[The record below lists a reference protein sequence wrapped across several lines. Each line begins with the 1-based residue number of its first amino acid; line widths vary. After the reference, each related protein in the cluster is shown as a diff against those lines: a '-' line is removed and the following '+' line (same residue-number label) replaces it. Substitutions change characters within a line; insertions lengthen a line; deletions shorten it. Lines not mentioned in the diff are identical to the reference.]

1 MHASC
6 NVTGRVSTSNLG
18 QAKGFRHQRCVCQ
31 YKHICLLKVMTKFN
45 KITQKCSIG
54 YLKFGLS
61 LMMQNLLENL
71 DCVVIILN
79 RKYTVIAQ
87 LGYYEICQ

>member
-1 MHASC
+1 
-6 NVTGRVSTSNLG
+6 
-18 QAKGFRHQRCVCQ
+18 
-31 YKHICLLKVMTKFN
+31 MTKFN